1 MILVTALA
9 LPCAVVGWELNFI
22 RQRQAALVW
31 LKEGAGWAIT
41 TAEYQQLPDQAP
53 HNPSGPAMEIPA
65 WRRWLGDEPI
75 AAIGF
80 ERRIPKADRERC
92 AGYFQRPR
100 FRISSHRQP
109 VHASEQTGSVQALL
123 LCGMISGDLEPMDA
137 AAIYM
142 GRNRCLVRS
151 PRLSRYPRC

>member
-1 MILVTALA
+1 MPDQPSPRRRFQFRLRTLLILVTALA

-80 ERRIPKADRERC
+80 ERRIPKADRERVRRLFPE
-92 AGYFQRPR
+92 AE
-100 FRISSHRQP
+100 ISDQ
-109 VHASEQTGSVQALL
+109 
-123 LCGMISGDLEPMDA
+123 
-137 AAIYM
+137 
-142 GRNRCLVRS
+142 
-151 PRLSRYPRC
+151 